1 MTSAATTFGSL
12 PLLLG
17 TGAGAESR
25 QPIGIVVVFGVT
37 ISAVFTLFI
46 VPSLYVLL
54 ARKTSSPQR
63 VAKLIEQLQAAV
75 TPGHKPAS

>member
-1 MTSAATTFGSL
+1 
-12 PLLLG
+12 
-17 TGAGAESR
+17 
-25 QPIGIVVVFGVT
+25 VT

-63 VAKLIEQLQAAV
+63 VARLIEQLQGAV